1 MMNRSSKHR
10 FFWALQLTLF
20 SLLSVVAA
28 GTAHAQAEAVA
39 AAKKPAQPDITSQ
52 VMEWCETPKRT
63 INSVFSPDPEQRSA
77 CLAKVGS
84 FEAQEVAQRLRSIL
98 DATESVE
105 VDKFSNDPNYKNSE
119 GEEVVVVSSRYPGI
133 TISKFPDGRWLWPE
147 ASLRRARE
155 IYLQINIP
163 DWARNLPEWTQGSF
177 MGLRVYQGLALL
189 VLIAI
194 GLIARTIIRFVVA
207 NRLRKLSK
215 KLNRPWLT
223 PIVDA
228 AASPGATLIMA
239 LILAIAYPQLGLP
252 VGMTVA
258 ITIVLRIMVMGS
270 VVWALYH
277 IIDVF
282 SLRWADIAA
291 ETDTKLDDQLVP
303 MVRKLAKIILV
314 ISGVLLV
321 LQNLN
326 VNVGAMIATLGVGSI
341 AIAFAAKDMLANFF
355 GSIVVFIDKPFQ
367 IGDWVVVDGAEGV
380 VEEVGFRS
388 TRVRTFYN
396 SLMTLPNGV
405 FTEKKI
411 DNYGARQYRRT
422 FVTIGITYDTT
433 PDQMQAFVEGIR
445 AVIQANPY
453 TRKDYYE
460 VHMSGF
466 GDSSLNVMLYFF
478 FKTDSWSIELRERHN
493 VFLEVMRLAQALKIG
508 FAFPT
513 QTLHL
518 DYVNQPGTPRDVP
531 QPMPNPEMAQVIKS
545 YGPEG
550 GTGSPFAREIAG
562 GYYATA
568 AAGTHKGGDADAE

>member
-1 MMNRSSKHR
+1 MMTQQSTRSW
-10 FFWALQLTLF
+10 FWALSFALTVF
-20 SLLSVVAA
+20 FVV
-28 GTAHAQAEAVA
+28 GTAHGQIPTTKPSPDKHVTETVTAQ
-39 AAKKPAQPDITSQ
+39 QY
-52 VMEWCETPKRT
+52 EWCETPRRA
-63 INSVFSPDPEQRSA
+63 INSVFSPDPEQRAA
-77 CLAKVGS
+77 CLGKVGS
-84 FEAQEVAQRLRSIL
+84 FEAQEIANRLRSL
-98 DATESVE
+98 LEATKSVE
-105 VDKFSNDPNYKNSE
+105 ADKFSNDPNYRNSD

-133 TISKFPDGRWLWPE
+133 TIRKSVDDRWMWPE

-155 IYLQINIP
+155 IYQQINIP
-163 DWARNLPEWTQGSF
+163 EWAQSLPEWTQGSF
-177 MGLRVYQGLALL
+177 LGLRVYQGLALL

-194 GLIARTIIRFVVA
+194 GFITRAIISFIVA

-215 KLNRPWLT
+215 KLNRPWLN
-223 PIVDA
+223 PIVAA
-228 AASPGATLIMA
+228 AASPGATLFMA
-239 LILAIAYPQLGLP
+239 LILAIAYPRLGLP
-252 VGMTVA
+252 VGMTV
-258 ITIVLRIMVMGS
+258 IMSLVVRVMVAGS
-270 VVWALYH
+270 IVWALYH
-277 IIDVF
+277 LIDVF
-282 SLRWADIAA
+282 ALRWADIAA
-291 ETDTKLDDQLVP
+291 GTDTKLDDQLVP
-303 MVRKLAKIILV
+303 MVRKLAKILLV
-314 ISGVLLV
+314 TSGVLIV

-326 VNVGAMIATLGVGSI
+326 VNVGAMVATLGVGSI

-355 GSIVVFIDKPFQ
+355 GSIVVFVDKPFQ

-396 SLMTLPNGV
+396 SLMTLPNAV

-433 PDQMQAFVEGIR
+433 PDQMQAFIEGIR
-445 AVIQANPY
+445 AIIQANPY

-493 VFLEVMRLAQALKIG
+493 VFLEVMRLAQSLRIR

-518 DYVNQPGTPRDVP
+518 DYVNQPGEPRDVP
-531 QPMPNPEMAQVIKS
+531 QPMPDPEMAQVIKS
-545 YGPEG
+545 YGPKG
-550 GTGSPFAREIAG
+550 GAGRPFAREIAG
-562 GYYATA
+562 GYYATS
-568 AAGTHKGGDADAE
+568 AAGAHKGGDADGDAA